1 MLTTEVCGV
10 ARELTRRWRLPG
22 EVLLASVTLVLLASV
37 GGAGAVAAPVLLPVQ
52 WLVARNGG
60 RARRAFWTLLAALT
74 AGEAAW
80 ALTYVAAGEREPLIW
95 LVPLAVALV
104 TFAGYA
110 VTTRPSAPFGNAG
123 AMH

>member
-1 MLTTEVCGV
+1 M
-10 ARELTRRWRLPG
+10 ARELTRRWRLLG

-95 LVPLAVALV
+95 LVPLAVALM
-104 TFAGYA
+104 TFVGYA

-123 AMH
+123 AMR